1 MTVRRIVF
9 LAMTCAAASL
19 MMVAMGAQ
27 GGGAAAAQG
36 GGGGRRGGGAGAAAS
51 AVQPKGTLTPLKLDE
66 RGEGWMVK
74 SYLDPKHLPLYN
86 TAKQHLLDQKQVTSY
101 SIGRLDPE
109 LYCEVRKHFDYIW
122 FEMQHSTMTWA
133 DMEKMIAAC
142 PGMQNGYVAAPM
154 IRMPDDLEANMQKGG
169 DIGTLGF
176 VIPTVP
182 DAVVARDVRFARY
195 PPTGRRSTGAGQY
208 NTIWG
213 GSNMRQPGQ
222 SLIAGAPAFT
232 YADTINDNML
242 VVIMIETVEGVINA
256 NEIANTFGV
265 DVVIEGNADLSR
277 FSGFAPSDDR
287 YEDLM
292 IRVHD
297 AAIKAGKFYGSA
309 SSQYLK
315 GNILS
320 PDTRF
325 VQNGPAFDGWTPP
338 ARGGGADEPAPGTG
352 VPTAPARGGGRRGG
366 GAGAPSQ

>member
-1 MTVRRIVF
+1 MIFV
-9 LAMTCAAASL
+9 AASV
-19 MMVAMGAQ
+19 MMVARRAQ
-27 GGGAAAAQG
+27 GGGAAAAAPAPQ
-36 GGGGRRGGGAGAAAS
+36 A
-51 AVQPKGTLTPLKLDE
+51 KGTLTPLKLDE

-74 SYLDPKHLPLYN
+74 SYLDPKHVPLYN

-154 IRMPDDLEANMQKGG
+154 IRMPDPQEANMQKGG
-169 DIGTLGF
+169 DIGALGF
-176 VIPTVP
+176 IVPTVP
-182 DAVVARDVRFARY
+182 DAVVARDAARFARY

-213 GSNMRQPGQ
+213 GNNMRQPGQ

-256 NEIANTFGV
+256 NEIANVFGV
-265 DVVIEGNADLSR
+265 DCVIEGNADLSR
-277 FSGFAPSDDR
+277 FSGYSQNDDR

-309 SSQYLK
+309 SYQYLT
-315 GNILS
+315 GNVLS

-325 VQNGPAFDGWTPP
+325 VQNGPAFDGWKPP
-338 ARGGGADEPAPGTG
+338 ARGGGADEPNYGMPGAGAPA
-352 VPTAPARGGGRRGG
+352 APARGGRRGG
-366 GAGAPSQ
+366 GAGAPLQ